1 VSYNNKQWLTMLIR
15 IMKSVLRRKGV
26 AVAAFLLP
34 VFLFL
39 FGCAGNDALSPLP
52 EEPRSTV
59 QKENGMH
66 YNELTPEEERVIVHK
81 GTERAFTG
89 KYYENKEK
97 GTYLCRRCDAPLFRS
112 TDKFESGTGW
122 PSFDD
127 AIEGAVKE
135 IPDADGRRT
144 EIVCANCGAHLG
156 HVFFGEGITTKN
168 IRHCANSLSL
178 AFLAE
183 AKAEAVT
190 QKAIF
195 AGGCFWGV
203 EYHFNKLKGVLSA
216 KSGYA
221 GGMIDNPSYK
231 QVCTGRTGHAE
242 AVEIAFDPA
251 LVSYET
257 LAKLFFEIHDP
268 TELNRQGPD
277 IGTQYRSAVFYTDE
291 EQKKVAEK
299 LIGELKAKGY
309 KVVTTVEHAGRF
321 WEAEAYHQDYYDK
334 NGHQPYCHIYQKRF

>member
-1 VSYNNKQWLTMLIR
+1 MLIR
-15 IMKSVLRRKGV
+15 IMKSALSRKGV
-26 AVAAFLLP
+26 AVVAFLLP
-34 VFLFL
+34 LFL
-39 FGCAGNDALSPLP
+39 FFYGCAGNDALSPRP

-66 YNELTPEEERVIVHK
+66 YNELTPEEDRVIVHK

-89 KYYENKEK
+89 KYYQSKEK

-156 HVFFGEGITTKN
+156 HVFFGEEITAKN
-168 IRHCANSLSL
+168 VRHCVNSLSL
-178 AFLAE
+178 GFLPAVKT
-183 AKAEAVT
+183 AAVT

-216 KSGYA
+216 KSGYT
-221 GGMIDNPSYK
+221 GGLIDHPTYK

-309 KVVTTVEHAGRF
+309 KVVTTVEHAGTF
-321 WEAEAYHQDYYDK
+321 WVAEEYHQDYYER
-334 NGHQPYCHIYQKRF
+334 NGHEPYCHIYQKRF

>member
-1 VSYNNKQWLTMLIR
+1 MMLVR
-15 IMKSVLRRKGV
+15 IMKSALRGKGI

-34 VFLFL
+34 ALLLFC
-39 FGCAGNDALSPLP
+39 GCAGNNGLSPLP

-59 QKENGMH
+59 QLEKGMH
-66 YNELTPEEERVIVHK
+66 FNELTPEEERVIVYK

-89 KYYENKEK
+89 KYSESKER

-127 AIEGAVKE
+127 ALEGAVKQL
-135 IPDADGRRT
+135 PDADGRRT

-156 HVFFGEGITTKN
+156 HVFFGEEITAKN
-168 IRHCANSLSL
+168 VRHCVNSISL
-178 AFLAE
+178 GFLPE
-183 AKAEAVT
+183 AKAASVT

-216 KSGYA
+216 KSGYT
-221 GGMIDNPSYK
+221 GGLIDNPSYK

-242 AVEIAFDPA
+242 AVEIAYDPA

-277 IGTQYRSAVFYTDE
+277 RGTQYRSAVFYTDE
-291 EQKKVAEK
+291 EQKKVTEK
-299 LIGELKAKGY
+299 LIGELRAKGY
-309 KVVTTVEHAGRF
+309 KVVTTVEKAGTF
-321 WEAEAYHQDYYDK
+321 WPAEEYHQDYYEK
-334 NGHQPYCHIYQKRF
+334 NGHEPYCHIYQKRF

>member
-1 VSYNNKQWLTMLIR
+1 MLVG
-15 IMKSVLRRKGV
+15 IMKGVLRGKGITT
-26 AVAAFLLP
+26 A
-34 VFLFL
+34 VFLFPL
-39 FGCAGNDALSPLP
+39 FLFFCGCAGHNSLSSLS
-52 EEPRSTV
+52 EKPRSTV
-59 QKENGMH
+59 KKEHGMH
-66 YNELTPEEERVIVHK
+66 FNELTPDEERVIVNK
-81 GTERAFTG
+81 GTERPFTG
-89 KYYENKEK
+89 KYYLNKEN

-127 AIEGAVKE
+127 AIEGAVKQ
-135 IPDADGRRT
+135 IPDADGSRT
-144 EIVCANCGAHLG
+144 EIVCARCGGHLG
-156 HVFFGEGITTKN
+156 HVFFRERMTAKN
-168 IRHCANSLSL
+168 VRHCVNSLSL
-178 AFLAE
+178 GFLPA
-183 AKAEAVT
+183 AKAAKVT

-203 EYHFNKLKGVLSA
+203 EYHFNKLKGVFSA
-216 KSGYA
+216 KSGYT
-221 GGMIDNPSYK
+221 GGLTDHPTYK

-242 AVEIAFDPA
+242 AVEIEFDPA

-268 TELNRQGPD
+268 TEINRQGPD
-277 IGTQYRSAVFYTDE
+277 IGTQYRSAVFYTDD

-309 KVVTTVEHAGRF
+309 KVVTTVEHAATF
-321 WEAEAYHQDYYDK
+321 WEAEEYHQDYYER